1 MPFHGLY
8 HRIPSCYQGSNQFQA
23 QKFHSNDHTYRIW
36 PFSTIFGHFR
46 VKNFGRFSGQT
57 PYAFKIEPWFESVIF
72 YRNVIMTHYAIIIIR
87 DHWKKIVP
95 KKNFGGIQTFFRQ
108 IIKLKNHLNKRSLG
122 DNGRKC
128 WYLFWS
134 RRPYFLINFNFSFL
148 ASLRIFSFFG

>member
-23 QKFHSNDHTYRIW
+23 QKFHSNDHCDCIW
-36 PFSTIFGHFR
+36 PFSAIFDHFQDEI
-46 VKNFGRFSGQT
+46 FDRFWGQT

-95 KKNFGGIQTFFRQ
+95 KKTLVGFKHFFDKLLNWRIIWTKDIWETMVESVDICSEAGDPTFWLISIFRSW
-108 IIKLKNHLNKRSLG
+108 H
-122 DNGRKC
+122 
-128 WYLFWS
+128 
-134 RRPYFLINFNFSFL
+134 P
-148 ASLRIFSFFG
+148 